1 MEDVTRIAIP
11 LVISGDFP
19 PVRTVPIMFA
29 DKAIM
34 GANERAIKKV
44 PNILVESETSGTN
57 DP

>member
-1 MEDVTRIAIP
+1 
-11 LVISGDFP
+11 
-19 PVRTVPIMFA
+19 MFA

-44 PNILVESETSGTN
+44 PNILVESETLGTN